1 MAKVITL
8 EEVQKHK
15 SGKGED
21 KSVWFVL
28 HDKVYDVT
36 KFLDEVRDK
45 TLVAPHLFSY
55 IEFRKLAFS
64 LHLTVDGVYRKIQ
77 VIVYIP
83 PKIPSKVQSATV

>member
-21 KSVWFVL
+21 KSVWFVI

-36 KFLDEVRDK
+36 KFLDEVGERNYYG
-45 TLVAPHLFSY
+45 HCS
-55 IEFRKLAFS
+55 
-64 LHLTVDGVYRKIQ
+64 
-77 VIVYIP
+77 
-83 PKIPSKVQSATV
+83 

>member
-1 MAKVITL
+1 MLPYVTHSLCLSMAKVITL

-36 KFLDEVRDK
+36 KFLDEVGTR
-45 TLVAPHLFSY
+45 
-55 IEFRKLAFS
+55 
-64 LHLTVDGVYRKIQ
+64 Q
-77 VIVYIP
+77 
-83 PKIPSKVQSATV
+83 

>member
-55 IEFRKLAFS
+55 TPQIESR
-64 LHLTVDGVYRKIQ
+64 VY
-77 VIVYIP
+77 VC
-83 PKIPSKVQSATV
+83 PKQNLPYFQHYPIFNTILV